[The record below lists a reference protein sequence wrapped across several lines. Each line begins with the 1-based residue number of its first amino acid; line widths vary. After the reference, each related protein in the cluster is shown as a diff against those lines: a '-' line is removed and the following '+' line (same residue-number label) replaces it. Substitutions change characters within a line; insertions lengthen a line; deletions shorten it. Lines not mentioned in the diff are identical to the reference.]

1 MLDARKAA
9 ILTAIVEEYIETA
22 QPVGSGSVAASTAL
36 NVSAATI
43 RAEMAALEADGYL
56 VQPHTSAGRIPTE
69 KGYRHFV
76 DTVTSI
82 ELEHPER
89 HLIVNFFAQMRGEIE
104 HMMRDTA
111 SLLSDLTRYA
121 AVVVDHTTDAVT
133 VRSLQLVTLTPRI
146 VLIVVVMSNGTID
159 KHTLELGEDLS
170 DDQVARL
177 QAVLAEAVID
187 HHVSNPATLVP
198 IGEPDLDALA
208 SRMLASLTTPASEAD
223 RVYVNGASRVA
234 GEFQAIESVKKVL
247 TILEQQLVVVNV
259 MSGMLDRGLNVAI
272 GTETGEDRLGECSVV
287 VAPYEIGGERAGSIA
302 VLGPTRMNYT
312 QAMATVAVVS
322 RQLGRRLSEG

>member
-9 ILTAIVEEYIETA
+9 ILTAIVEEYIDTA
-22 QPVGSGSVAASTAL
+22 QPVGSSSVGAAADL
-36 NVSAATI
+36 NVSSATI
-43 RAEMAALEADGYL
+43 RNEMAALEAEGYL
-56 VQPHTSAGRIPTE
+56 AQPHTSAGRIPTE
-69 KGYRHFV
+69 KGYRYFV
-76 DTVTSI
+76 DTAGEVQ
-82 ELEHPER
+82 LQLPER
-89 HLIVNFFAQMRGEIE
+89 HQISSFFAEVRGEIE

-121 AVVVDHTTDAVT
+121 AVVVDHSTDTVT
-133 VRSLQLVTLTPRI
+133 ARSVQLVGLTPKV
-146 VLIVVVMSNGTID
+146 VLVVVVMSNGTID
-159 KHTLELGEDLS
+159 KHTIDLDTPLT
-170 DDQVARL
+170 DDQMARL
-177 QAVLAEAVID
+177 QTVLAASIID
-187 HHVSNPATLVP
+187 HPLSHPLPLQPTGQP
-198 IGEPDLDALA
+198 ELDSVAEA
-208 SRMLASLTTPASEAD
+208 MFASLTSHGPDSD
-223 RVYVNGASRVA
+223 RIYVNGASRVA

-287 VAPYEIGGERAGSIA
+287 VSPYEIDGERAGSIA
-302 VLGPTRMNYT
+302 VLGPTRMNYP

>member
-1 MLDARKAA
+1 MLDERKAA

-22 QPVGSGSVAASTAL
+22 QPVGSGAVGAAAELT
-36 NVSAATI
+36 VSPATI
-43 RAEMAALEADGYL
+43 RNEMAALEADGYL
-56 VQPHTSAGRIPTE
+56 AQPHTSAGRVPTE
-69 KGYRHFV
+69 KGYRYFV
-76 DTVTSI
+76 DTAGEVQ
-82 ELEHPER
+82 LDRPER
-89 HLIVNFFAQMRGEIE
+89 HQISSFFNQVRGEIE

-121 AVVVDHTTDAVT
+121 AVVVDHPTDAVT
-133 VRSLQLVTLTPRI
+133 ARSLQLVELSPRLLLL
-146 VLIVVVMSNGTID
+146 VLVMSNGTID
-159 KHTLELGEDLS
+159 KHSIEID
-170 DDQVARL
+170 
-177 QAVLAEAVID
+177 AE
-187 HHVSNPATLVP
+187 
-198 IGEPDLDALA
+198 IGEVDLARVQAALA
-208 SRMLASLTTPASEAD
+208 DAIVDHPLSHPGVPVPLGDPSLDLLVNTMYASVSAHGPESD
-223 RVYVNGASRVA
+223 RIYVNGASRVA

-287 VAPYEIGGERAGSIA
+287 VSPYEIDGERAGSIA
-302 VLGPTRMNYT
+302 VLGPTRMNYP